1 MKRKIGIMSAIVLIL
16 IMLSG
21 CSGDSS
27 STTNS
32 SLEKEVSTLKTE
44 NSSLK
49 KELFALK
56 SEESQT
62 RSSEKTRFTQEV
74 KTFSENEAIEFGDGE
89 KKLAEMKIVQV
100 TTKQSAFPKRMI
112 ELENYD
118 TKKMLAVKIEYKNI
132 DMDTPFLPYAQS
144 FHAFSK
150 DGKRLTAVN
159 QQRGQDE
166 VPKGKAGTTQIF
178 WKLPVSGD
186 KFDKVEIDFVSG
198 EQRVATF
205 DLKVSH

>member
-1 MKRKIGIMSAIVLIL
+1 MKQKTGIMSVFVIVL

-21 CSGDSS
+21 CFGDSS
-27 STTNS
+27 ATTSS
-32 SLEKEVSTLKTE
+32 SLKKEVSTLKTE

-49 KELFALK
+49 KELSSLN
-56 SEESQT
+56 SGENQT
-62 RSSEKTRFTQEV
+62 QTTEDVRFSQEV
-74 KTFSENEAIEFGDGE
+74 KVFSENETIEFGDGE
-89 KKLAEMKIVQV
+89 KKLAEMKVVQA

-118 TKKMLAVKIEYKNI
+118 TEKMLAVKIEYKNI
-132 DMDTPFLPYAQS
+132 DMDTPFFPYAQS
-144 FHAFSK
+144 FQAFSK
-150 DGKRLTAVN
+150 DGNRLTAVN

-166 VPKGKAGTTQIF
+166 VPKGKKGITQIF
-178 WKLPVSGD
+178 WKLPIGGD

>member
-1 MKRKIGIMSAIVLIL
+1 MRLKKAIVSLFLIVL
-16 IMLSG
+16 FMLSG

-27 STTNS
+27 AKTND
-32 SLEKEVSTLKTE
+32 SLENEVTKLKTE
-44 NSSLK
+44 NSKLK
-49 KELFALK
+49 QEL
-56 SEESQT
+56 STIRTEEEQT
-62 RSSEKTRFTQEV
+62 SASEKARLTQEV
-74 KTFSENEAIEFGDGE
+74 KNFAENEAIGFGDGE

-100 TTKQSAFPKRMI
+100 TTKQSAFPKRMN

-118 TKKMLAVKIEYKNI
+118 TKHMLAVKIEYKNI
-132 DMDTPFLPYAQS
+132 EMDTPFLPYAQS
-144 FHAFSK
+144 FQAYSK

-166 VPKGKAGTTQIF
+166 VPKGKSGITQIF

-186 KFDKVEIDFVSG
+186 KFDSVEIDFVSG
-198 EQRVATF
+198 DQRIATF